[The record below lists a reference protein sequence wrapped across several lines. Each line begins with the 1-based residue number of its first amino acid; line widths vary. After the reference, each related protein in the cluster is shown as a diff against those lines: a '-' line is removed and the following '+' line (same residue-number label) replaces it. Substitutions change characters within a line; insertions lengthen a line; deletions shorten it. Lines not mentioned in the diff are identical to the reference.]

1 MNVRRLLP
9 LLLAMFVLA
18 GCASSQPSS
27 SGPSEPA
34 PSETTTADRSAPQ
47 DTTTADAPG
56 AEDDRDA
63 ERSVPL
69 VPKRAP
75 SDWQHQSPDAGVIPG
90 IATDKA
96 YATVLDGREPQ
107 QTVVV
112 AIIDSGVDVEHED
125 LEGVIWTNEDEVP
138 GNGKDDDGNGYV
150 DDVHGWNFVGGPDGE
165 NVDHAPMELTRM
177 VREYEKEFAGVDSA
191 SVSPENRDAYERYQE
206 LEAKLNRMR
215 SNKQQE
221 FNNVRNAYEAMNF
234 ATELLQQQLGGDS
247 LTVAAVRQ
255 LGSPRQDVQQ
265 ARDIYLYFSDN
276 DLTLSDIEEYK
287 SNLENQ
293 LKYGYDLDFNPRPIV
308 GDDPDDLA
316 ERIYGNNDVE
326 GPDASHGTHVAG
338 IVAAERDNDL
348 GIRGI
353 ASGVRIMP
361 VRAVPDGDER
371 DKDVA
376 NAIRYAADNGADVIN
391 MSFGKSYSPH
401 KRVVDDAVRYADSLG
416 VLMIHAAGNDGANV
430 DSTDNFPND
439 LYLSGGSPDL
449 WLTVGASSWQG
460 GEQLVASFSNYGKER
475 VDLFAPGVD
484 IYSTTP
490 DQNYERFPGTS
501 MAAPMVTG
509 VAALIMAYYPELT
522 PAQVRTAILESAR
535 PYPEATVTVPGGER
549 TAPFSSLSVSGG
561 VLNAADA
568 LRRADQIARTP

>member
-1 MNVRRLLP
+1 M
-9 LLLAMFVLA
+9 
-18 GCASSQPSS
+18 
-27 SGPSEPA
+27 
-34 PSETTTADRSAPQ
+34 
-47 DTTTADAPG
+47 
-56 AEDDRDA
+56 
-63 ERSVPL
+63 
-69 VPKRAP
+69 
-75 SDWQHQSPDAGVIPG
+75 
-90 IATDKA
+90 
-96 YATVLDGREPQ
+96 
-107 QTVVV
+107 
-112 AIIDSGVDVEHED
+112 
-125 LEGVIWTNEDEVP
+125 
-138 GNGKDDDGNGYV
+138 
-150 DDVHGWNFVGGPDGE
+150 
-165 NVDHAPMELTRM
+165 
-177 VREYEKEFAGVDSA
+177 
-191 SVSPENRDAYERYQE
+191 
-206 LEAKLNRMR
+206 
-215 SNKQQE
+215 
-221 FNNVRNAYEAMNF
+221 
-234 ATELLQQQLGGDS
+234 
-247 LTVAAVRQ
+247 
-255 LGSPRQDVQQ
+255 
-265 ARDIYLYFSDN
+265 
-276 DLTLSDIEEYK
+276 
-287 SNLENQ
+287 
-293 LKYGYDLDFNPRPIV
+293 
-308 GDDPDDLA
+308 
-316 ERIYGNNDVE
+316 
-326 GPDASHGTHVAG
+326 
-338 IVAAERDNDL
+338 
-348 GIRGI
+348 
-353 ASGVRIMP
+353 
-361 VRAVPDGDER
+361 
-371 DKDVA
+371 A

-509 VAALIMAYYPELT
+509 VAALIMAYDPELT